1 MRNRR
6 RIVAMAMSILLVTL
20 LATYLLLCFLPVSS
34 HEKSDLSAAYKIVY
48 SDMFSS
54 NKGGI
59 LTIDEQG
66 SIIHDEPLGDL
77 QNAAEYSYKDGIFIA
92 VGRRHNTHLI
102 IGKNS
107 KSKLI
112 HLLSDP
118 NYSGVMSIEPHNGGV
133 SAVMNGNDSP
143 EDDSYLNLLVI
154 EDSNGK
160 VLEKRILK
168 IYTEDQVSTDENMFI
183 VGHELTLSSNRY
195 QGKII
200 RYDFST
206 GGITEKVTDD
216 NLLYNQLVLWNKQ
229 LLVVGTDLNGL
240 PEQIDMFDAS
250 TLERVASIRL
260 ESDFHSLISV
270 KGWPWIIGST
280 QACPISDN
288 SYDIDRAK
296 CLDIPTIKDTQDVTQ
311 AISSQNKA
319 FILIRDKTIS
329 EENGIKAIGN
339 ILAID
344 TKTGDTVL
352 APVHIPSNRSTDSIL
367 FLPYPLR

>member
-1 MRNRR
+1 
-6 RIVAMAMSILLVTL
+6 
-20 LATYLLLCFLPVSS
+20 
-34 HEKSDLSAAYKIVY
+34 
-48 SDMFSS
+48 
-54 NKGGI
+54 
-59 LTIDEQG
+59 
-66 SIIHDEPLGDL
+66 
-77 QNAAEYSYKDGIFIA
+77 
-92 VGRRHNTHLI
+92 
-102 IGKNS
+102 
-107 KSKLI
+107 
-112 HLLSDP
+112 
-118 NYSGVMSIEPHNGGV
+118 
-133 SAVMNGNDSP
+133 MNGNDSP

-319 FILIRDKTIS
+319 FILIRDK
-329 EENGIKAIGN
+329 
-339 ILAID
+339 
-344 TKTGDTVL
+344 
-352 APVHIPSNRSTDSIL
+352 
-367 FLPYPLR
+367 PYQRRMGLKPLGTSWQ

>member
-1 MRNRR
+1 M
-6 RIVAMAMSILLVTL
+6 
-20 LATYLLLCFLPVSS
+20 
-34 HEKSDLSAAYKIVY
+34 
-48 SDMFSS
+48 
-54 NKGGI
+54 
-59 LTIDEQG
+59 
-66 SIIHDEPLGDL
+66 
-77 QNAAEYSYKDGIFIA
+77 
-92 VGRRHNTHLI
+92 
-102 IGKNS
+102 
-107 KSKLI
+107 
-112 HLLSDP
+112 
-118 NYSGVMSIEPHNGGV
+118 
-133 SAVMNGNDSP
+133 
-143 EDDSYLNLLVI
+143 
-154 EDSNGK
+154 
-160 VLEKRILK
+160 LEKRILK

-344 TKTGDTVL
+344 TKTG
-352 APVHIPSNRSTDSIL
+352 
-367 FLPYPLR
+367 

>member
-1 MRNRR
+1 
-6 RIVAMAMSILLVTL
+6 
-20 LATYLLLCFLPVSS
+20 
-34 HEKSDLSAAYKIVY
+34 
-48 SDMFSS
+48 
-54 NKGGI
+54 
-59 LTIDEQG
+59 
-66 SIIHDEPLGDL
+66 
-77 QNAAEYSYKDGIFIA
+77 
-92 VGRRHNTHLI
+92 
-102 IGKNS
+102 
-107 KSKLI
+107 
-112 HLLSDP
+112 
-118 NYSGVMSIEPHNGGV
+118 
-133 SAVMNGNDSP
+133 MNGNDSP

-319 FILIRDKTIS
+319 FILIR
-329 EENGIKAIGN
+329 IK
-339 ILAID
+339 
-344 TKTGDTVL
+344 
-352 APVHIPSNRSTDSIL
+352 
-367 FLPYPLR
+367 PYQRRMGLKPLGTSWQ

>member
-1 MRNRR
+1 
-6 RIVAMAMSILLVTL
+6 MAMSILLVTL

-92 VGRRHNTHLI
+92 GGRCHNTHLI

-352 APVHIPSNRSTDSIL
+352 APVHFPSNRSTDSIL

>member
-1 MRNRR
+1 M
-6 RIVAMAMSILLVTL
+6 
-20 LATYLLLCFLPVSS
+20 
-34 HEKSDLSAAYKIVY
+34 
-48 SDMFSS
+48 
-54 NKGGI
+54 
-59 LTIDEQG
+59 
-66 SIIHDEPLGDL
+66 
-77 QNAAEYSYKDGIFIA
+77 
-92 VGRRHNTHLI
+92 
-102 IGKNS
+102 
-107 KSKLI
+107 
-112 HLLSDP
+112 
-118 NYSGVMSIEPHNGGV
+118 
-133 SAVMNGNDSP
+133 
-143 EDDSYLNLLVI
+143 
-154 EDSNGK
+154 
-160 VLEKRILK
+160 LEKRILK

-352 APVHIPSNRSTDSIL
+352 APVHIPLWNTPAFSAGRFSRYAR
-367 FLPYPLR
+367 PP

>member
-1 MRNRR
+1 
-6 RIVAMAMSILLVTL
+6 
-20 LATYLLLCFLPVSS
+20 
-34 HEKSDLSAAYKIVY
+34 
-48 SDMFSS
+48 
-54 NKGGI
+54 
-59 LTIDEQG
+59 
-66 SIIHDEPLGDL
+66 
-77 QNAAEYSYKDGIFIA
+77 
-92 VGRRHNTHLI
+92 
-102 IGKNS
+102 
-107 KSKLI
+107 
-112 HLLSDP
+112 
-118 NYSGVMSIEPHNGGV
+118 
-133 SAVMNGNDSP
+133 
-143 EDDSYLNLLVI
+143 
-154 EDSNGK
+154 
-160 VLEKRILK
+160 
-168 IYTEDQVSTDENMFI
+168 MFI

-352 APVHIPSNRSTDSIL
+352 APVHIPLWNTPAFSAGRFSRYAR
-367 FLPYPLR
+367 PP